1 MEDLEL
7 KDIQEKVLEEL
18 DNFNKI
24 SLSNDIYNAESVRE
38 SEINLIKKLENLY
51 NVNIDYITYEVERR
65 V

>member
-7 KDIQEKVLEEL
+7 KDIQEKVLKEL

-51 NVNIDYITYEVERR
+51 NVNIDYITYEIERR

>member
-51 NVNIDYITYEVERR
+51 NVNIDYITYEIERR